1 MNTYGT
7 SKAKTEKKISLSRTA
22 TYLIRI
28 PKLFYLKIKFIH
40 EKSIKKTEI
49 IRLCL

>member
-7 SKAKTEKKISLSRTA
+7 SKAKTEKKISLSKTV

-28 PKLFYLKIKFIH
+28 PN
-40 EKSIKKTEI
+40 
-49 IRLCL
+49 